1 MAPRFVNY
9 KQSSSF
15 VFSVTHTEGRVSLPG
30 CKIHSLLYA
39 LRLVMGIALTM
50 SPPLGVAVK
59 ALDRKVRILIADDHP
74 VIRKRVRSTL
84 EGHSRFEVCAEAED
98 GAKAIEEAQRLKPDV
113 VVLNVTMPVVDGFQA
128 AREIKASL
136 PETAI
141 VILSSH
147 VDQRFIEE
155 AKKIGARA
163 YVAKTKAG
171 EALVK
176 AIETAVIGGD
186 FVLME

>member
-1 MAPRFVNY
+1 MASATGTKV
-9 KQSSSF
+9 KQ
-15 VFSVTHTEGRVSLPG
+15 
-30 CKIHSLLYA
+30 I
-39 LRLVMGIALTM
+39 
-50 SPPLGVAVK
+50 
-59 ALDRKVRILIADDHP
+59 DRRVRILIADDHP
-74 VIRKRVRSTL
+74 VIRQRVRFAL

-147 VDQRFIEE
+147 VDQRFIDE

-163 YVAKTKAG
+163 
-171 EALVK
+171 
-176 AIETAVIGGD
+176 
-186 FVLME
+186 